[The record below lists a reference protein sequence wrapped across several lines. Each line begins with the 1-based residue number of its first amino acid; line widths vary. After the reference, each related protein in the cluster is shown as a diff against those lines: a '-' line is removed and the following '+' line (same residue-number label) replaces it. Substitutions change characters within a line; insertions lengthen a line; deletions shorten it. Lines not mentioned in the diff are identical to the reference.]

1 MHILKF
7 SLCFVFLLILSGFT
21 GVTSK
26 NIPGQD
32 EESGYVIDSNL
43 KFEEAIAGISIPQNI
58 LENLRI
64 VDVYYYGFDDKLHKG
79 QLVVHRDVVLDIIE
93 IFEFIRESRF
103 PVEKVIPISQY
114 SWSDEKSMKNNNTS
128 AFNYRF
134 ITGSRVISNHA
145 SGLAIDLNPKLNP
158 YIKNGFTLPED
169 CIYDTTK
176 AGTITAGSNLVKEF
190 KQRGWQWGG
199 DWKNLKDYQHF
210 EKKLK

>member
-1 MHILKF
+1 
-7 SLCFVFLLILSGFT
+7 
-21 GVTSK
+21 
-26 NIPGQD
+26 
-32 EESGYVIDSNL
+32 
-43 KFEEAIAGISIPQNI
+43 
-58 LENLRI
+58 
-64 VDVYYYGFDDKLHKG
+64 
-79 QLVVHRDVVLDIIE
+79 
-93 IFEFIRESRF
+93 
-103 PVEKVIPISQY
+103 
-114 SWSDEKSMKNNNTS
+114 MKNNNTS

-158 YIKNGFTLPED
+158 YIKNGVILPED
-169 CIYDTTK
+169 CVYDTTK

>member
-1 MHILKF
+1 MHKLKF
-7 SLCFVFLLILSGFT
+7 SLCFFFLLIIYGFT
-21 GVTSK
+21 GVTDI
-26 NIPGQD
+26 NMLGQD
-32 EESGYVIDSNL
+32 EESGYVIDSDII
-43 KFEEAIAGISIPQNI
+43 FEEAINGIFIPQNV

-79 QLVVHRDVVLDIIE
+79 QIVVHKDVVLDMIE

-103 PVEKVIPISQY
+103 PVEKVIPISKY
-114 SWSDEKSMKNNNTS
+114 SWSDENSMKDNNTS

-145 SGLAIDLNPKLNP
+145 AGLAIDINPKLNP
-158 YIKNGFTLPED
+158 YIKNGFRMPED
-169 CIYDTTK
+169 CLYDTTK
-176 AGTITAGSNLVKEF
+176 AGTITASSNLVKEF